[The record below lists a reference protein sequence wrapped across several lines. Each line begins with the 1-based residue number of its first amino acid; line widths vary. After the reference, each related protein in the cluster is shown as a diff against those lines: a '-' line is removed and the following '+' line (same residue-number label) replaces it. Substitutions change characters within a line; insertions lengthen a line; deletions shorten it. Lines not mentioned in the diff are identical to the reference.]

1 MTRTYPRITVRRNAR
16 GSFDAYLLKSETA
29 REVWV
34 ASGAT
39 VTEARAW
46 LPERLDGA

>member
-1 MTRTYPRITVRRNAR
+1 MKTYPRLTVRRNAR
-16 GSFDAYLLKSETA
+16 GTFDAYLLKHPDA

-34 ASGAT
+34 HSGAT